1 MSQLE
6 PDDEICHESMPSASK
21 KTADLQSGV
30 RWPNFFSVAELGL
43 DQQQQLRILTMPPQ
57 VCGYSAW

>member
-30 RWPNFFSVAELGL
+30 R
-43 DQQQQLRILTMPPQ
+43 
-57 VCGYSAW
+57 

>member
-21 KTADLQSGV
+21 KLLIFSQESGDLIFLVLLNSDLTNSSNSG
-30 RWPNFFSVAELGL
+30 S
-43 DQQQQLRILTMPPQ
+43 
-57 VCGYSAW
+57 

>member
-6 PDDEICHESMPSASK
+6 SEMKSAMNLCHQQAKKLLIFSQESGDPI
-21 KTADLQSGV
+21 
-30 RWPNFFSVAELGL
+30 FFSVAELGL

-57 VCGYSAW
+57 VCGYSA

>member
-21 KTADLQSGV
+21 KLLIFSQESGDLI
-30 RWPNFFSVAELGL
+30 FFSVAELGL
-43 DQQQQLRILTMPPQ
+43 DQQQQLRIVTMPPQ